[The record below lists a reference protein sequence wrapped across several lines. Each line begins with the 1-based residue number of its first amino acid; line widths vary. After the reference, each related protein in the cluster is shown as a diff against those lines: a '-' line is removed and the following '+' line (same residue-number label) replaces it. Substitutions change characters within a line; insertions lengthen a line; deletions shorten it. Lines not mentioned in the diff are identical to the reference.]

1 MKRFFLVFLLIWQTL
16 APAGV
21 LDVLSSG
28 SESGRVTM
36 RAHMRDRVALPFGG
50 ATGSLKKSHRIR
62 LRSSGKES
70 MLHINYWYRK
80 GTVVILGQREGGGNT
95 KAELLLDPTRPD
107 QVLDL
112 PKTSS
117 KNSPL
122 VLTVSPL

>member
-1 MKRFFLVFLLIWQTL
+1 
-16 APAGV
+16 
-21 LDVLSSG
+21 
-28 SESGRVTM
+28 
-36 RAHMRDRVALPFGG
+36 
-50 ATGSLKKSHRIR
+50 
-62 LRSSGKES
+62 